1 MKFPTGIR
9 ARLIAGIVVVTAAA
23 MGFVGV
29 LSISALKNSAYYSK
43 VFEAA
48 RLARVVSS
56 ALNDPAYAGGGY
68 AAAGR
73 AKAIMRD
80 SGMSSIHVTGPAGEV
95 ILSEGKLPSDPG
107 TPIIIEDGVSIYRV
121 SDGNEDFI
129 YAKVGVPMQSMGRAA
144 NSGGFQTAF
153 TLSMSDTDSYLARM
167 KWFLAAYALAF
178 SVIIIGF
185 GAYFLSL
192 LVVSPVKRLEA
203 AAKRISGGELDV
215 RASIEGRD
223 EIASLGAAFNAMA
236 TRLAE
241 EIRRLEGVNSELIGA
256 REELLRAE
264 TLAAMGRLA
273 AGVAHEIG
281 NPLGAISGY
290 VGLLK
295 KDIKDERCKE
305 MLVRAE
311 KEIHRIDSVVKEFL
325 ELARPSARPASK
337 VDVNASVEE
346 TVALF
351 KAHKDFE
358 RTRVEFALKEGL
370 PPVIINEEKLRQV
383 FINLLLNAAWATG
396 FDGVITITSAL
407 GGGPE
412 AVPSVPEGGRRRTDS
427 VFGGAGTGGDMVIV
441 SFKDTGRGI
450 GKDDLERVFEPFFS
464 TREGGGGLGL
474 FVSQGIIKSYGG
486 RIEAESAIGRGSVFR
501 VILPVGEKGR
511 K

>member
-1 MKFPTGIR
+1 MKSYMGIR

-43 VFEAA
+43 VNEAA

-56 ALNDPAYAGGGY
+56 VLNDPAYAGGEY

-73 AKAIMRD
+73 VKAIMRD
-80 SGMSSIHVTGPAGEV
+80 AGMTSIYVTGPAGKV
-95 ILSEGKLPSDPG
+95 ILSEGKLPGDPG
-107 TPIIIEDGVSIYRV
+107 IPIIAEEGVRIYRV
-121 SDGNEDFI
+121 SNGNEDFI
-129 YAKVGVPMQSMGRAA
+129 YAKVGDGAGVLAPGGAGR
-144 NSGGFQTAF
+144 GGFQAAF
-153 TLSMSDTDSYLARM
+153 TISMSDTDSYLARM

-203 AAKRISGGELDV
+203 AAKRISSGELDV
-215 RASIEGRD
+215 RASIEGYD

-295 KDIKDERCKE
+295 KDIKDEHCKE

-311 KEIHRIDSVVKEFL
+311 KEIHRIDRVVKEFL
-325 ELARPSARPASK
+325 ELARPSARPASE
-337 VDVNASVEE
+337 VDVNASVGE
-346 TVALF
+346 TVALL

-358 RTRVEFALKEGL
+358 RTRVEFALKEVL

-396 FDGVITITSAL
+396 GQGVITITTAL
-407 GGGPE
+407 E
-412 AVPSVPEGGRRRTDS
+412 AVPSVPEGGRRRSDS
-427 VFGGAGTGGDMVIV
+427 VFGGAPASTPCGAISRDTVIV

-474 FVSQGIIKSYGG
+474 FVSQGIITHYGG
-486 RIEAESAIGRGSVFR
+486 RIEAESKEG
-501 VILPVGEKGR
+501 
-511 K
+511 